1 MTHVHISGISG
12 ITVVRVELY
21 FNVSKKKI
29 KGRGSD
35 TSLTSTLTDD
45 HETESRLL
53 MEKYIFSFFFCS
65 TLTSSSLLMEF

>member
-53 MEKYIFSFFFCS
+53 MEKYIFFLQHSHIIQ
-65 TLTSSSLLMEF
+65 LIDGILR